1 MMNGT
6 MRIKKNRTYQVNLFL
21 GSINEETKEPFFKR
35 DLYWEIG
42 KFQDSQK
49 GWVPVRVTATTFVCG
64 THYIET
70 GWEITVIN
78 YPRVSSGTK
87 KIDDFIK
94 GLAIHLLETF
104 KQDRITTTS
113 PNKTIMYERNES

>member
-1 MMNGT
+1 MMSGT
-6 MRIKKNRTYQVNLFL
+6 MRIKKNATYQVNLFL

-42 KFQDSQK
+42 LFQDSQK
-49 GWVPVRVTATTFVCG
+49 DWTPVRVTPTTFVCG
-64 THYIET
+64 TKYIET
-70 GWEITVIN
+70 GWEIAVIN

-87 KIDDFIK
+87 QIDDFIK
-94 GLAIHLLETF
+94 GLAIHLLENF
-104 KQDRITTTS
+104 KQKRITTTS

>member
-1 MMNGT
+1 
-6 MRIKKNRTYQVNLFL
+6 MRIKKNKTYQVNLFL
-21 GSINEETKEPFFKR
+21 GSINEETKEAFFKR

-42 KFQDSQK
+42 LFQDSQK
-49 GWVPVRVTATTFVCG
+49 EWTPVRVTPTTFVCG
-64 THYIET
+64 TKYIET

-87 KIDDFIK
+87 QIDDFIK
-94 GLAIHLLETF
+94 GLAIHLLENF
-104 KQDRITTTS
+104 KQNRITTTS

>member
-1 MMNGT
+1 MSGT
-6 MRIKKNRTYQVNLFL
+6 MRIKKSTTYQVNLFL

-42 KFQDSQK
+42 LFQDSQE
-49 GWVPVRVTATTFVCG
+49 GWVPVRVTPTTFVCG
-64 THYIET
+64 TKYIET

-78 YPRVSSGTK
+78 YPRASAGTK
-87 KIDDFIK
+87 SIDNFIK
-94 GLAIHLLETF
+94 GLATHLLEVF

-113 PNKTIMYERNES
+113 PTKTVMYERNES